1 MPATSYFITGT
12 DTEVG
17 KTVVTC
23 AMLRAFVAKG
33 ARAVAMKPVAS
44 GCLVNADGGLDNEDV
59 LAHAAAANVA
69 APRSLANPYA
79 FLPPISPHLAAR
91 EAGVAI
97 DMDHLVRCHGE
108 LRELADVVLVEG
120 AGGWLAPLDE
130 SRTMA
135 DLAKAM
141 NIPVVLVVGL
151 RLGCLNHA
159 MLTEEAI
166 LARGV
171 RLAGWVAN
179 RVDPHM
185 RNADDNLA
193 YLQSHIA
200 APLLGVL
207 PHHPG
212 LHAAPQATV
221 SIEAFRSEMLLDK
234 GFGVDRLG

>member
-1 MPATSYFITGT
+1 
-12 DTEVG
+12 V
-17 KTVVTC
+17 
-23 AMLRAFVAKG
+23 
-33 ARAVAMKPVAS
+33 
-44 GCLVNADGGLDNEDV
+44 
-59 LAHAAAANVA
+59 
-69 APRSLANPYA
+69 NPYA

-97 DMDHLVRCHGE
+97 DMDHLVRCHSE

-135 DLAKAM
+135 DLAKAL
-141 NIPVVLVVGL
+141 NIPVLLVVGL

-166 LARGV
+166 LARGA

-185 RNADDNLA
+185 RNAEDNLA

-207 PHHPG
+207 PYHSDA
-212 LHAAPQATV
+212 HAAPQDTV
-221 SIEAFRSEMLLDK
+221 SIEAFRSEMLLGK